1 MDLSKIRQ
9 DLHRI
14 PELAFEEN
22 KTQQYILSILT
33 GYEGITIHTFQKSTG
48 ILVEY
53 CHGEGE
59 YLLFRADMDALPV
72 EEQTACAFVSATP
85 GMMHACGHDVH
96 MTILLGLIDRVLSE
110 SPSVNLLF
118 LFQPAEEGKGGAE
131 SILSEGVIQ
140 RFPIKYVFA
149 LHVAGGMPVGTV
161 ASRAGIFFGI
171 PQEFDV
177 IFTGKAAHAAFPE
190 QGCNALTMAL
200 TFLSL
205 MNTDVEDLSAEH
217 RVIFHVGK
225 LETGVIRNVVPE
237 KCVIEGTHRSLE
249 KGISKALN
257 VAIAENASIAAEQ
270 VGGSAEVKL
279 LGSYDPVVNDATLVE
294 NLVAVCD
301 KLGVDFQ
308 NADTAMTGEDFGFFT
323 TLYPGLLF
331 WLGSGCDAPLH
342 SGTFLPNKDCIE
354 TGVRIFYGLLCDHLT
369 KQGRI

>member
-118 LFQPAEEGKGGAE
+118 LFQPAEEGKGGAQ
-131 SILSEGVIQ
+131 SILAEGLIQ
-140 RFPIKYVFA
+140 SYDVASVYA
-149 LHVAGGMPVGTV
+149 LHVASGMPVGTV
-161 ASRAGIFFGI
+161 SSRAGIFFGI

-177 IFTGKAAHAAFPE
+177 IFRGKAAHAAYPE
-190 QGCNALTMAL
+190 QGINALDAG
-200 TFLSL
+200 FAFISL
-205 MNTDVEDLSAEH
+205 MNSDMDDLKAEH
-217 RVIFHVGK
+217 RVIFHIGK
-225 LETGVIRNVVPE
+225 LEAGTIRNVVPDLC
-237 KCVIEGTHRSLE
+237 KIEGTHRSLE
-249 KGISKALN
+249 RDAHAAMNGFIRD
-257 VAIAENASIAAEQ
+257 NASLAAAQ
-270 VGGSAEVKL
+270 SGATAEVDL
-279 LGSYDPVVNDATLVE
+279 LCSYDPVVNNPELAEKLPGI
-294 NLVAVCD
+294 CK
-301 KLGVDFQ
+301 KLGIAYVQ
-308 NADTAMTGEDFGFFT
+308 ADPAMTGEDFGFFT

-331 WLGSGCDAPLH
+331 WLGSGSDYPLH
-342 SGTFLPNKDCIE
+342 SDKFLPDPACIE
-354 TGVRIFYGLLCDHLT
+354 
-369 KQGRI
+369 QGIKVFEALATQ